1 MNKITSPLNEKNC
14 RLTGKDTHYK
24 DERYVKRSKICNF
37 TFMSQTKILV
47 VDDEIILRE
56 YLTELLE
63 LEGFSTLSAGSVA
76 EAIGLLKNNQ
86 SALVISDLFLG
97 QSSGMEILEHLK
109 LTQANTPCYIM
120 SADLTEEIRGKC
132 MQAGAKGLI
141 KKPFDNSD
149 IISLIKNNFSK

>member
-1 MNKITSPLNEKNC
+1 MQ
-14 RLTGKDTHYK
+14 YK

-63 LEGFSTLSAGSVA
+63 LEGFSTVSAGSA
-76 EAIGLLKNNQ
+76 TEAVELLQNTLP
-86 SALVISDLFLG
+86 SLIISDLFLG